1 MNPLMFAKP
10 PAGKRQAAPIPPR
23 AGIGLKPEH
32 TQDIMQAPPDVG
44 WFEVHAENYMGA
56 GGAPHRFLEWVRE
69 RYPLS
74 VHGVGLSI
82 GGAAP
87 LDKTHLRRL
96 KALLDRYEPG
106 LFSEHL
112 AWSTHDGAYLN
123 DLLPLPY
130 TAETLAHVAAHVD
143 QAQDALG
150 RQILIENPS
159 TYIAFEASD
168 MAETELLRG
177 LARRT
182 GCALLLDVNN
192 VYVSAQNHGFDAEA
206 YLRSFPA
213 ASVREIHLAGFFE
226 AEDSAGEPFLIDAH
240 DSPVRDAV
248 WALYARAIQRTGAVP
263 TLIEWDNE
271 IPALATL
278 AAQAAKADA
287 VAMAAEG
294 PADAVAM
301 AEERPADA
309 VAMAADRPADALAFA
324 QERLSHAEFH

>member
-1 MNPLMFAKP
+1 MHSANPV
-10 PAGKRQAAPIPPR
+10 GKRVAADIPAR

-32 TQDIMQAPPDVG
+32 RADIMRSLPAVG

-56 GGAPHRFLEWVRE
+56 GGAPHRFLEWIRE

-82 GGAAP
+82 GGAGP
-87 LDKTHLRRL
+87 LNRPHLHRL
-96 KALLDRYEPG
+96 KALMDRYEPA

-130 TAETLAHVAAHVD
+130 TVETLAHVAAHVD
-143 QAQDALG
+143 EAQDALG

-159 TYIAFEASD
+159 TYVAFEASEL
-168 MAETELLRG
+168 AETEFLSA

-192 VYVSAQNHGFDAEA
+192 VHVSSQNHGFDAGA
-206 YLRSFPA
+206 YIRAFPA
-213 ASVREIHLAGFFE
+213 AHVREIHLAGFFE
-226 AEDSAGEPFLIDAH
+226 AWDSAGERFLIDAH

-248 WALYARAIQRTGAVP
+248 WALYAHAIGRIGAVP
-263 TLIEWDNE
+263 SLIEWDNE
-271 IPALATL
+271 IPPLGTL
-278 AAQAAKADA
+278 VAQA
-287 VAMAAEG
+287 ET
-294 PADAVAM
+294 
-301 AEERPADA
+301 
-309 VAMAADRPADALAFA
+309 ADALAAA
-324 QERLSHAEFH
+324 QEGLHDAHIA

>member
-1 MNPLMFAKP
+1 MLAVHPV
-10 PAGKRQAAPIPPR
+10 GKRVAAPIPAR

-32 TQDIMQAPPDVG
+32 TKDLLRSPPRVG

-56 GGAPHRFLEWVRE
+56 GGPPHRFLEWVRE

-82 GGAAP
+82 GGAGP
-87 LDKTHLRRL
+87 LDKNHLQRL
-96 KALLDRYEPG
+96 KVLIDRYEPG

-130 TAETLAHVAAHVD
+130 TAETLMHVAAHVEEV
-143 QAQDALG
+143 QEKLQ

-159 TYIAFEASD
+159 TYVAFEDSQLS
-168 MAETELLRG
+168 ETEFLSE

-182 GCALLLDVNN
+182 GCGLLLDVNN

-206 YLRSFPA
+206 YIRAFPVRH
-213 ASVREIHLAGFFE
+213 VREIHLAGYFE
-226 AEDSAGEPFLIDAH
+226 AEDSAGERFLIDAH

-248 WALYARAIQRTGAVP
+248 WALYAQAIARTGAAP
-263 TLIEWDNE
+263 TLIEWDND
-271 IPALATL
+271 IPPLTTL
-278 AAQAAKADA
+278 AGQADK
-287 VAMAAEG
+287 
-294 PADAVAM
+294 
-301 AEERPADA
+301 
-309 VAMAADRPADALAFA
+309 ADALAR
-324 QERLSHAEFH
+324 ERLADAPQ

>member
-1 MNPLMFAKP
+1 MLAVHS
-10 PAGKRQAAPIPPR
+10 AGNRVAAPIPAR

-32 TQDIMQAPPDVG
+32 MKDLMQSPPGVG

-82 GGAAP
+82 GGASP
-87 LDKTHLRRL
+87 LDKNHLRRL
-96 KALLDRYEPG
+96 KAVVDRYDPG

-112 AWSTHDGAYLN
+112 AWSTHEGAYFS

-130 TAETLAHVAAHVD
+130 TAETLAHVASHVHEV
-143 QAQDALG
+143 QDALG

-159 TYIAFEASD
+159 TYIAFETTEL
-168 MAETELLRG
+168 AETEFLSE

-192 VYVSAQNHGFDAEA
+192 VYVSAQNHGFDADA
-206 YLRSFPA
+206 YIGAFPVQH
-213 ASVREIHLAGFFE
+213 VREIHLAGFFE
-226 AEDSAGEPFLIDAH
+226 AEDSAGERFLIDAH

-248 WALYARAIQRTGAVP
+248 WALYARAMGRTGAVP

-271 IPALATL
+271 IPPLATL
-278 AAQAAKADA
+278 VAQAEKADA
-287 VAMAAEG
+287 VAQ
-294 PADAVAM
+294 
-301 AEERPADA
+301 ERL
-309 VAMAADRPADALAFA
+309 ADALA
-324 QERLSHAEFH
+324 H